1 MSRIR
6 INIDLVNQKFE
17 NFARFL
23 LAHRLVF
30 LAGLVVVL
38 VLSVIGAKKVY
49 FETSWDSYFVEGDP
63 MLIQT
68 DKFKEIFG
76 NDYFVSVLVE
86 CDNIYDPENL
96 RLLRKLSEHLRDS
109 LSYSNGTVTS
119 LTNIEYTLGTDEGM
133 EITQIVPEEIPT
145 DSAGLAEI
153 KRRVDA
159 KPEFLK
165 KIVSA
170 DGKSSFVIVK
180 LRPFP
185 EDSVWKA
192 EGKISPD
199 MQTGAETYDII
210 HQPEYA
216 PLHPNAGGMPYMSS
230 EKMKYINSEM
240 SRVMML
246 AVLCAILVMAIV
258 TRSLRGIVS
267 PILSAFAGILM
278 TFGLVG
284 YLGLY
289 MDSTNAMVPP
299 FLAFAVSIAYNIHLY
314 SFFRREMLLT
324 GKRKQSVVTA
334 VRETGWSLLF
344 SGLTTIVALLSFL
357 SVMLRPIRSVGLL
370 SAISVAFVLAVV
382 LVVSPI
388 LLSFGKDKKPN
399 PKVLERGETRFAL
412 IMEGIGKFVLSHSR
426 VILVV
431 FALVAAISAVGMF
444 KMEPSFDVERTMGRK
459 VEYVKKILEL
469 GESPLGSVYS
479 YDMEIEFENPDGAKK
494 VENLRKLD
502 TLGMYIE
509 QFPLSKRLTSIL
521 DVVKD
526 LNRTVNENREEFYR
540 VPDSEEQVAQLLLLY
555 ENAGGSEAN
564 YWIDY
569 DYRYLRMMVEISTY
583 NSNELDKEIAA
594 ITQKGRELFPN
605 ATVSAV
611 GNIPQFTTMQQY
623 LVKGQIRSFGI
634 SILIVAVLLM
644 IVFGSVRTGLI
655 GMIPNVAPAIFVGG
669 YLGWL
674 GIPLDMMSATVIPMV
689 IGLAVDDTIHFVNH
703 TNEEF
708 NKCNHYSSAILR
720 VFRST
725 GSALVMTT
733 VIMCGTFVNFTT
745 SKCIML
751 CNFGLVLVVGLGSA
765 LLADLFVTPVLIKKF
780 RIFGKETGNGKEN

>member
-6 INIDLVNQKFE
+6 INIEKVNQKFE
-17 NFARFL
+17 DFAKYL
-23 LAHRLVF
+23 ISHRLVF
-30 LAGLVVVL
+30 LAGLIVLL
-38 VLSVIGAKKVY
+38 VLSVIGAKKIYV
-49 FETSWDSYFVEGDP
+49 ETSWDSYFVEGDP
-63 MLIQT
+63 MLVQT
-68 DKFKEIFG
+68 DKFKELFG
-76 NDYFVSVLVE
+76 NDYFVSVLTE
-86 CDNIYDPENL
+86 CDDIYKPENL
-96 RLLRKLSEHLRDS
+96 RLLRKLSEDLRDN

-145 DSAGLAEI
+145 DEAGIAEI
-153 KRRVDA
+153 KRRVAA

-165 KIVSA
+165 KLVSA
-170 DGKSSFVIVK
+170 DGKNTFVIVK

-192 EGKISPD
+192 EGKIAPD
-199 MQTGAETYDII
+199 MQTGAEAYDII
-210 HQPEYA
+210 HKPEYA
-216 PLHPNAGGMPYMSS
+216 PLHPNAGGMPYMGS
-230 EKMKYINSEM
+230 EKMKFINAEM
-240 SRVMML
+240 GRVMML
-246 AVLCAILVMAIV
+246 AMICAVIVMAIV
-258 TRSLRGIVS
+258 TRSLRGVIS
-267 PILSAFAGILM
+267 PILSSLSGILM

-289 MDSTNAMVPP
+289 MDSTNMMVPP

-314 SFFRREMLLT
+314 SFFRREMLLH
-324 GKRKQSVVTA
+324 GKRKDAVVHA

-357 SVMLRPIRSVGLL
+357 TVMLRPIRSVGVL
-370 SAISVAFVLAVV
+370 SAISVGFVLAVV

-399 PKVLERGETRFAL
+399 PNVLKRGDTRMALFMERLGA
-412 IMEGIGKFVLSHSR
+412 FVLMHR
-426 VILVV
+426 GKILTC
-431 FALVAAISAVGMF
+431 FTIVAAISAVGMF

-459 VEYVKKILEL
+459 VEYVKKILEM

-479 YDMEIEFENPDGAKK
+479 YDLEIEFPNPDDAKK
-494 VENLRKLD
+494 VENLKKFD
-502 TLGMYIE
+502 EYGKYIE
-509 QFPLSKRLTSIL
+509 TMPLSKRLTSIL
-521 DVVKD
+521 DIVKD
-526 LNRTVNENREEFYR
+526 LNRTVNENNEEFYR
-540 VPDSEEQVAQLLLLY
+540 IPDTEEQVAQLLLLY
-555 ENAGGSEAN
+555 ENAGGSESN

-594 ITQKGRELFPN
+594 ITQKGKELFPG

-634 SILIVAVLLM
+634 SIVIVAVLLM
-644 IVFGSVRTGLI
+644 IVFGSLRTGLI

-669 YLGWL
+669 YLGWMGL
-674 GIPLDMMSATVIPMV
+674 PLDMMSATIIPMV

-703 TNEEF
+703 TNEEYERTK
-708 NKCNHYSSAILR
+708 NYSSAILR
-720 VFRST
+720 VYRST
-725 GSALVMTT
+725 GTALVLTT
-733 VIMCGTFVNFTT
+733 FIMCATFGSFMT
-745 SKCIML
+745 SKCTML
-751 CNFGLVLVVGLGSA
+751 FNFGFVLSIGLGSA
-765 LLADLFVTPVLIKKF
+765 LLADLLVTPILVKKF
-780 RIFGKETGNGKEN
+780 HIFGKEQVLEKEK